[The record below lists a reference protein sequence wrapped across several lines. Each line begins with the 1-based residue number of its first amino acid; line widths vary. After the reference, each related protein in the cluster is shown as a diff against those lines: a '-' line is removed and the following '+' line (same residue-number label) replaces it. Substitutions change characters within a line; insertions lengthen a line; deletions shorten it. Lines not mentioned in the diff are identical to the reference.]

1 MREGREQGAPLIIK
15 ISASQNGMRNA
26 DWLLFNL
33 AMTLFPFAHTLIK
46 TNVEMADGDDHVRKA
61 CKNFPLNLKFT
72 LENNA
77 RESEHCSKAEMSLL
91 FC

>member
-1 MREGREQGAPLIIK
+1 
-15 ISASQNGMRNA
+15 
-26 DWLLFNL
+26 
-33 AMTLFPFAHTLIK
+33 MTG
-46 TNVEMADGDDHVRKA
+46 GDDHVRKA
-61 CKNFPLNLKFT
+61 CKNFPLNLNLIKFT